1 MFGKQVKE
9 ILNTVPS
16 NVAYVLGVI
25 SGLAGVCVLGFFI
38 LLYLFLSGRGLN
50 FNLSGG
56 GALAPKVVAREPSA
70 PLAPTAP
77 SGPVEVKITNTDHV
91 LGSSKAKVT
100 IVEFSDFQCPF
111 CQRFHPTLKQALTEY
126 KDTVRLVY
134 RHFPLDSIHPQAR
147 PAANAAECAAE
158 QGKFW
163 EYHDKLFVNQD
174 KFNASYY
181 PQLAGELRLNT
192 AKFNECLSANKYQSK
207 IDADY
212 QSGIEAG
219 VQGTPHS
226 LVNGVPVS
234 GAVPYE
240 QLKAA
245 IEAALK
251 K

>member
-1 MFGKQVKE
+1 MFGKQAKE
-9 ILNTVPS
+9 ILNNVPS
-16 NVAYVLGVI
+16 NTAYVLGVV
-25 SGLAGVCVLGFFI
+25 SGLVGVCVVGFFI

-50 FNLSGG
+50 LNLSGN
-56 GALAPKVVAREPSA
+56 V
-70 PLAPTAP
+70 PLAPRVAAGEPQAPAAPIAP

-111 CQRFHPTLKQALTEY
+111 CQRFHPTLKQALAEY

-147 PAANAAECAAE
+147 PAAMAAECAAE

-163 EYHDKLFVNQD
+163 EYHDKLFANQD
-174 KFNASYY
+174 KLNASYY

-192 AKFNECLSANKYQSK
+192 TKFNECLSKNKYQSK

-212 QSGIEAG
+212 QSGIDAG

-245 IEAALK
+245 IDAALK